1 MTTGLKQCEL
11 RQNAHDG
18 IQLRRADEPELAS
31 EIRIEID
38 ERDRALIFSDNG
50 AGMDRRDIE
59 DFLSVIGG
67 TGTGARVRELA
78 ARDVAVAT
86 IGQFGIGRRW

>member
-1 MTTGLKQCEL
+1 M
-11 RQNAHDG
+11 
-18 IQLRRADEPELAS
+18 RRVDEPELAS
-31 EIRIEID
+31 EIRIEFD
-38 ERDRALIFSDNG
+38 ERDRVLVFSDNG
-50 AGMDRRDIE
+50 ASMDRRDIE

-67 TGTGARVRELA
+67 AGAGARVRELA